1 MVPVWSSSNTLNGSP
16 ATPYIFDD
24 KVNNQDVAESIFK
37 MYKKGKD
44 ERNRIGLLGR
54 EFAMENFSSKVMS
67 DKLIEGIE
75 MALENWKPKKRFNLY
90 KIV

>member
-1 MVPVWSSSNTLNGSP
+1 
-16 ATPYIFDD
+16 
-24 KVNNQDVAESIFK
+24 
-37 MYKKGKD
+37 MYKKGKE

-54 EFAMENFSSKVMS
+54 GFAIENFSSKVMS

-75 MALENWKPKKRFNLY
+75 MALENWKPKKRFNLH